1 MRLFTGAFC
10 AALSIAVTASAQ
22 SCGGVYKIKG
32 GDTLS
37 GIADSQYQDARK
49 WSAIFNANRDQ
60 IGDSPN
66 KIRVGQRLNLP
77 CINGLPLGLEGGVR
91 EAEAKPAPVPVET
104 KQVKVAQ
111 MQSPSA
117 LRVNLL
123 TADDYAPFTDRDAL
137 NDGLVTEIV
146 HASMTQ
152 ASGTDGYQVHWVND
166 WSVHLDPLLSNAM
179 LDMGFP

>member
-1 MRLFTGAFC
+1 MRLFIGAFC

-22 SCGGVYKIKG
+22 SCGGIY
-32 GDTLS
+32 
-37 GIADSQYQDARK
+37 
-49 WSAIFNANRDQ
+49 
-60 IGDSPN
+60 

-77 CINGLPLGLEGGVR
+77 CINGLPTGLEGGVST
-91 EAEAKPAPVPVET
+91 AAQKPAPVPVEI

-111 MQSPSA
+111 MQSPRV

-123 TADDYAPFTDRDAL
+123 TADDYAPFTDRNSL

-146 HASMTQ
+146 HSAMTQ

-166 WSVHLDPLLSNAM
+166 WSAHLDPLLSNTL
-179 LDMGFP
+179 LDMGFPWLQPDCAQNPDNYRCAKL